1 MYLFRRNEMC
11 ICILTSLLI
20 LGCKAGND
28 KKQPA
33 KDSSHQIVDTGSSLP
48 HHDTA
53 DHKMTFFDSVASQ
66 FAISIDQIRKHT
78 MIDSIYWTGVYQGG
92 HFFGDSI
99 YFREQKH
106 PLLVLHYSDA
116 LVCTDLFLL
125 VFDSSGM
132 HNSDYRIIEMNCDA
146 DESSDH
152 SDLSYQILNDS
163 TIMLERTSYEKKQG
177 HKDHVSVQK
186 GYLHLKSDGKFQ
198 PLPGFD

>member
-1 MYLFRRNEMC
+1 MYLFRSNLMC
-11 ICILTSLLI
+11 ICVLILLLI
-20 LGCKAGND
+20 LGCKTGNEKNGSD
-28 KKQPA
+28 
-33 KDSSHQIVDTGSSLP
+33 KDSSHRIVDTGFSLP

-53 DHKMTFFDSVASQ
+53 EHKMTFFDSVASQ
-66 FAISIDQIRKHT
+66 FAISIDQIKNYT

-106 PLLVLHYSDA
+106 PLLVLNYSDA

-198 PLPGFD
+198 PLPGLD